1 MGIVSDLIKSCE
13 EQKDL
18 LNSVANIDVLSS
30 EEFSEE
36 QLSKLKKKLEENG
49 YKNINFSSKK
59 DSSLI
64 AGFKIL
70 TKNKV
75 YDLTLNSVLTEFKE
89 KIKQN

>member
-1 MGIVSDLIKSCE
+1 MGIVSDLINRVKN
-13 EQKDL
+13 KKIL

-70 TKNKV
+70 K
-75 YDLTLNSVLTEFKE
+75 
-89 KIKQN
+89 KIKFTI